1 MKSLKPNMLSW
12 QKTVMKPTMLNLL
25 KVLPVEI
32 KSLSLKLNKEKL
44 SENIQAYANMIKIKM
59 LPKKEN
65 VHPLPL
71 GNSLTKLKK
80 NKRKSS

>member
-1 MKSLKPNMLSW
+1 MILYSRELYKLAILTLFLLKDFTKFVRPSKIRMKSLKPNMLSW

-44 SENIQAYANMIKIKM
+44 SENI
-59 LPKKEN
+59 
-65 VHPLPL
+65 
-71 GNSLTKLKK
+71 
-80 NKRKSS
+80 